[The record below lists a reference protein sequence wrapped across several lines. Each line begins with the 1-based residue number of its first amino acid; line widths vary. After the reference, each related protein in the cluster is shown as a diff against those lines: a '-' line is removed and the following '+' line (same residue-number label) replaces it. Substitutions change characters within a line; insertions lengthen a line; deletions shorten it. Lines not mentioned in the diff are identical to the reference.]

1 VWLVSCVKFSGNKI
15 MLYPTKKSIS
25 VLTLAGFF
33 SILQFTVWVTNS
45 NAQSS
50 EVQQLLR
57 ELNSMEGEAGQL
69 IQQMIAED
77 WQRIYRL
84 SCQGLIQE
92 ANQLTKNGDYWA
104 TQVNIPHYAARASGN
119 YAASERRYQEYNR
132 RCR

>member
-1 VWLVSCVKFSGNKI
+1 MHCPVKNQSFSKKLVGIFSWVG
-15 MLYPTKKSIS
+15 
-25 VLTLAGFF
+25 VF
-33 SILQFTVWVTNS
+33 SILQFMVGIADS

-50 EVQQLLR
+50 EVQQIINEINGLD
-57 ELNSMEGEAGQL
+57 GEANNL
-69 IQQMIAED
+69 IQRMIAED
-77 WQRIYRL
+77 WQRIYGL

-104 TQVNIPHYAARASGN
+104 AQVNIPHHAARASGN

>member
-1 VWLVSCVKFSGNKI
+1 

-25 VLTLAGFF
+25 VLTLAGCF
-33 SILQFTVWVTNS
+33 SILQFTVGVTNS

-50 EVQQLLR
+50 EVQQLLN
-57 ELNSMEGEAGQL
+57 ELNTMEGEADQL
-69 IQQMIAED
+69 IQRMIAED

-104 TQVNIPHYAARASGN
+104 AQVNKLFVI
-119 YAASERRYQEYNR
+119 
-132 RCR
+132 